1 MAEENRKKVDV
12 SVDKVTIK
20 NLAMGGLLGGGGE
33 CFVDVKDGK
42 AVTDQ
47 TVQVRLEVGLRT
59 AQPLD
64 YRAQRRDA
72 EAR

>member
-1 MAEENRKKVDV
+1 MADEERKKVDV

-42 AVTDQ
+42 ASASGPTS
-47 TVQVRLEVGLRT
+47 TTGSPTSRCSGRGPSSAT
-59 AQPLD
+59 A
-64 YRAQRRDA
+64 RR
-72 EAR
+72 

>member
-1 MAEENRKKVDV
+1 MADEKRKKVDV

-42 AVTDQ
+42 AVRIRPYKYDWKTGFREAQ
-47 TVQVRLEVGLRT
+47 TPGPSSAT
-59 AQPLD
+59 A
-64 YRAQRRDA
+64 RR
-72 EAR
+72 